1 MSRSFFCGNESET
14 IDLAGRLAPHL
25 EPGMFVSLCGDLGSG
40 KTAFVRG
47 VGIAL
52 GYDRVTSP
60 TFTIV
65 QEYDTDPRLYHFDA
79 YRLSGSNELH
89 AMGFD
94 DYLDGSGVI
103 LMEWPEIVLEA
114 IPDQRLEIR
123 LKVIGEGREIEMLP
137 FGERY
142 ERMVGKL

>member
-1 MSRSFFCGNESET
+1 
-14 IDLAGRLAPHL
+14 
-25 EPGMFVSLCGDLGSG
+25 
-40 KTAFVRG
+40 
-47 VGIAL
+47 
-52 GYDRVTSP
+52 
-60 TFTIV
+60 
-65 QEYDTDPRLYHFDA
+65 
-79 YRLSGSNELH
+79 
-89 AMGFD
+89 MGFD

>member
-1 MSRSFFCGNESET
+1 MSRVFVCENEAET
-14 IDLAGRLAPHL
+14 IGLAGRLALLL
-25 EPGMFVSLCGDLGSG
+25 EPGMFISLCGDLGSG

-47 VGIAL
+47 IGIAL

-79 YRLSGSNELH
+79 YRLSGSDELY
-89 AMGFD
+89 AMGFG

-103 LMEWPEIVLEA
+103 LMEWPEIVPEA
-114 IPDQRLEIR
+114 IPEQRLEIR
-123 LKVIGEGREIEMLP
+123 LKATGGEREIEMLP
-137 FGERY
+137 IGERY
-142 ERMVGKL
+142 ERTVQRL